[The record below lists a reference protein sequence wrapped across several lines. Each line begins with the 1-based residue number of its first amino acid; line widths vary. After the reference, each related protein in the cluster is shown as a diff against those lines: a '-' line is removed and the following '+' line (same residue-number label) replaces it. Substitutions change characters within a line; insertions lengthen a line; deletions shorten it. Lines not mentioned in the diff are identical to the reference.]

1 MSNLKGKWTTEN
13 FKKYHEENPSVYS
26 LFERFSL
33 EMASKKKN
41 FSAKC
46 IFHRIRWETA
56 VTNTTVDYKIDDGW
70 ISHYARMFVEKHPK
84 YKDFFEFRTR
94 KNSYHT

>member
-1 MSNLKGKWTTEN
+1 MNNLKGKWTKEN

-33 EMASKKKN
+33 EMASKKKR

-70 ISHYARMFVEKHPK
+70 IAHYARMFVEKHPK

-94 KNSYHT
+94 KDSYHK